1 MVFITNIQL
10 LMNPLILNFYEIVH
24 GIKIYD
30 YLDY

>member
-1 MVFITNIQL
+1 MVFITGTQF
-10 LMNPLILNFYEIVH
+10 LMNPIILNFYELIH